1 MIAKDGVKFI
11 VYTGL
16 VFLIFLILSIRFD
29 SIVFTF
35 LACCSGF
42 IFIFNFFFLR
52 DPERSTPEDEDIVVS
67 PADGTVI
74 KIAEVDEPVY
84 FKGRSQLISVFM
96 SVFNVHVNRIPV
108 DGQVEFVDYKAGQ
121 YLAAFADKASDINEQ
136 SMIGIKTSKGKVYFK
151 QIAGLLARRIVYHVK
166 QGDAV
171 KKGERFGLIRYGSR
185 LDIFLPLSAKINV
198 QLKQKVKGGVT
209 ILAELNR

>member
-108 DGQVEFVDYKAGQ
+108 DGQVEFVDYKEGQ

-166 QGDAV
+166 QGDSV

>member
-108 DGQVEFVDYKAGQ
+108 DGQVEFVDYKEGQ

>member
-166 QGDAV
+166 QGDSV